1 MEESNIMW
9 KTGRGQNIVPH
20 THFSNSFIHSNMLPG
35 SPFNIQLVSHGALGI
50 KTWYTIITNKQEI
63 TKHSIWYR
71 YKNILSIQ
79 IHIYKLII
87 IIIIINSFYRAQIT
101 FKSLSAFRTRI
112 DRHMYKNT
120 QKHEEEKYQTE
131 KHIIKYHSLHNNG
144 NYFTNKWD
152 FNKDLNWSS
161 DEHSLISS
169 GSWFQRWGIEY
180 WKDRWPYDL
189 VTTLC
194 GVNNCLV
201 LDRSNLDGWY
211 SWRSCCK

>member
-1 MEESNIMW
+1 MKEETCVCMCTHMYACMRVCMCVCMCCVYACVQCMQVCILY
-9 KTGRGQNIVPH
+9 IVCMCAC
-20 THFSNSFIHSNMLPG
+20 IHVCMY
-35 SPFNIQLVSHGALGI
+35 VC
-50 KTWYTIITNKQEI
+50 
-63 TKHSIWYR
+63 
-71 YKNILSIQ
+71 
-79 IHIYKLII
+79 I

-120 QKHEEEKYQTE
+120 QKHEEEIYQTE

>member
-1 MEESNIMW
+1 MSSRITAWNLLLNIMPY
-9 KTGRGQNIVPH
+9 I
-20 THFSNSFIHSNMLPG
+20 
-35 SPFNIQLVSHGALGI
+35 
-50 KTWYTIITNKQEI
+50 TWYHFEFSLKVKNVVYITW
-63 TKHSIWYR
+63 T
-71 YKNILSIQ
+71 YKRLLST
-79 IHIYKLII
+79 L
-87 IIIIINSFYRAQIT
+87 IIIINSVYRAQIT
-101 FKSLSAFRTRI
+101 FTKCKSLSAFRTRI
-112 DRHMYKNT
+112 DRYMYKNT
-120 QKHEEEKYQTE
+120 QKQEEQKYISNW

-201 LDRSNLDGWY
+201 LDRSSLEGWY